1 MNFVIR
7 RSVWPLICGDE
18 NESFFDFTAKCF
30 SKVAQGRDLAES
42 GDRLLRVEGRDAGLG
57 LAARRIATALTKD
70 EAKAELLDATYV
82 AYRARSYT
90 SSGDE
95 ATLIEGRMEPKPDQV
110 RVDGVATIN
119 SLECFIHQPDSD
131 DEARVTLELVGATGN
146 VSKCKACLIRNDIVK
161 TDALTPRQLDL
172 CEREHVDQLAAT
184 NGKYYNS
191 ENVVDGLS
199 CVAHGLIGK
208 VCIDA
213 FEKHAAKFGAV
224 DSVKSSC
231 PGAEWNG
238 NAHNTFLV
246 KYKEAEGIQVALS
259 KGTHFYMDQEFKFIP
274 YRLGDMES
282 ERQSRLV
289 FLASLPPTITEPDLI
304 ARFEPEGIVAARL
317 MENVAFG
324 YLLMAKKSTAQR
336 MHKNGHLDYY
346 HGQAR
351 NNSPPVQ
358 SLDLSHVNRL
368 LGDEARRQILREA
381 EIGLGRHPPP
391 PSRPL
396 TWLKAAQPSLVDN
409 RKRKVNPVTGQ
420 GAPKTSKRVQRNN
433 KIIMPSMNILGETR
447 TLCRVDKQNSF

>member
-1 MNFVIR
+1 MIR
-7 RSVWPLICGDE
+7 QSVWPLICGDE

-70 EAKAELLDATYV
+70 EAKAELLDTTYV
-82 AYRARSYT
+82 AYKARSYT
-90 SSGDE
+90 ASGAE
-95 ATLIEGRMEPKPDQV
+95 VTLIDGRMEPKPDQV

-131 DEARVTLELVGATGN
+131 DEAKVTLELVGQTRN

-161 TDALTPRQLDL
+161 TDALTQQQLEL
-172 CEREHVDQLAAT
+172 CEKEEINQKAAT
-184 NGKYYNS
+184 NGKHYNS
-191 ENVVDGLS
+191 EHVVDSLS

-208 VCIDA
+208 VNIDM
-213 FEKHAAKFGAV
+213 FEKHAATFGAV
-224 DSVKSSC
+224 DSVKASC

-246 KYKEAEGIQVALS
+246 KYKDNEGVQAALT

-289 FLASLPPTITEPDLI
+289 FLANLPQSISESDLV

-317 MENVAFG
+317 MENGAFG
-324 YLLMAKKSTAQR
+324 YLIMAKKSTAQR

-351 NNSPPVQ
+351 NNSTPVQ
-358 SLDLSHVNRL
+358 SLDLSHVTRL

-391 PSRPL
+391 PTRPL
-396 TWLKAAQPSLVDN
+396 TWLKPAQPSLVDN

-420 GAPKTSKRVQRNN
+420 PGAPTSKTSKRGVQRTNA
-433 KIIMPSMNILGETR
+433 KIVMPSISILGKR
-447 TLCRVDKQNSF
+447 TLMCRLDSKS